1 MSSSTVSDTPI
12 KAGRIGSHPLSAA
25 QQLSYALPAVPMA
38 LPTLAVYIWLPTF
51 YAEQTQ
57 LTLLQAGTAL
67 LLARLLD
74 LLSDLAAGRY
84 CDRPIL
90 GLPRRRGWMLLG
102 LLLAS
107 PALLM
112 LFDPPAESGWP
123 RLLLLASLLYVG
135 WTLIQIPWQAWL
147 VDLCPDSD
155 RRLKLCG
162 WRESA
167 GLLGLLLSAA
177 LPVVLLENGA
187 TLRQALA
194 SLALSTLLMAL
205 PCAWLLSRLPEP
217 DTRIGVQSH
226 GWRDLWQL
234 RRNRLWL
241 RLLSAWGLN
250 TLANGIAAVL
260 FPLAVS
266 IGFGGDDRTRVW
278 LLLLYFGA
286 ALIALPFWS
295 RSRVELHRLWGGAM
309 IMAALVFLL
318 VPLLPADH
326 VIGLWG
332 FALVCLLTGVVLGAD
347 LALPPVMQ
355 ANLVDWDRWR
365 FDKERALACFAG
377 HSMVMKL
384 SLGAAAALAPALLWL
399 LSDGE
404 EPTGA
409 VDPERRFE
417 LLVIYAWLPC
427 VLKLS
432 AVALLWRYPLGRQ
445 RHRMILTRLHRHQ
458 EDQFGRLGR

>member
-1 MSSSTVSDTPI
+1 MSSSIASDTPI
-12 KAGRIGSHPLSAA
+12 EADRSGPNVLSTA

-84 CDRPIL
+84 CDRSIL

-112 LFDPPAESGWP
+112 LFDPPSEAGWP

-147 VDLCPDSD
+147 VDLCPDSS
-155 RRLKLCG
+155 RRLRLCG
-162 WRESA
+162 WREGA

-187 TLRQALA
+187 TLRQALTT
-194 SLALSTLLMAL
+194 LALAALVLAL
-205 PCAWLLSRLPEP
+205 PCALLLSRLPEP
-217 DTRIGVQSH
+217 KCPVGEPTHS
-226 GWRDLWQL
+226 WRDLWQL
-234 RRNRLWL
+234 RLNRLWL
-241 RLLSAWGLN
+241 RLLAAWGLN

-266 IGFGGDDRTRVW
+266 IGFGGDDRIRVW

-286 ALIALPFWS
+286 ALIALPLWS
-295 RSRVELHRLWGGAM
+295 RSRLELHRLWGGAM
-309 IMAALVFLL
+309 MMAALVFLL

-326 VIGLWG
+326 VAGLWG
-332 FALVCLLTGVVLGAD
+332 FALVCVLTGVVLGAD

-365 FDKERALACFAG
+365 FGKERALACFAG

-399 LSDGE
+399 LADGE
-404 EPTGA
+404 DLA
-409 VDPERRFE
+409 RSVDPSRRFE

-432 AVALLWRYPLGRQ
+432 AVALLWRYPLSRR
-445 RHRMILTRLHRHQ
+445 RHRMITMRLQRQ
-458 EDQFGRLGR
+458 SPA